1 MIISRTT
8 HVVATGIISFFVMS
22 EEYSCVCVCV
32 CTHTSSLSIHLLVNI
47 GVNVFFEIILLS
59 EFMPK
64 SGIAGLY
71 GNSILFFE
79 ELLYCFP

>member
-1 MIISRTT
+1 M
-8 HVVATGIISFFVMS
+8 
-22 EEYSCVCVCV
+22 CVCV